1 MMTENQR
8 EWLKGLYREAAE
20 DHLVTASNEHL
31 WALGSEGEASA
42 LHAQN
47 SVEYV
52 RFADILTNMANNL
65 EV

>member
-20 DHLVTASNEHL
+20 DHLIIASNEHL
-31 WALGSEGEASA
+31 WALGSEGEAA
-42 LHAQN
+42 ILHAQN
-47 SVEYV
+47 SMEHVK
-52 RFADILTNMANNL
+52 FADILTDMANHL

>member
-8 EWLKGLYREAAE
+8 EWLKDLYREAAKE
-20 DHLVTASNEHL
+20 HRSAAQNEHL
-31 WALGSEGEASA
+31 WALGSEGEAST

-47 SVEYV
+47 SVEHA

>member
-20 DHLVTASNEHL
+20 DHLIAASNEHL
-31 WALGSEGEASA
+31 WALGSEGAVA
-42 LHAQN
+42 ILHAQN
-47 SVEYV
+47 SVEHV

>member
-20 DHLVTASNEHL
+20 DHLITASNEHL
-31 WALGSEGEASA
+31 WALGSEGAA
-42 LHAQN
+42 AILHAQN
-47 SVEYV
+47 SVEHV
-52 RFADILTNMANNL
+52 RFANILTDMANNL